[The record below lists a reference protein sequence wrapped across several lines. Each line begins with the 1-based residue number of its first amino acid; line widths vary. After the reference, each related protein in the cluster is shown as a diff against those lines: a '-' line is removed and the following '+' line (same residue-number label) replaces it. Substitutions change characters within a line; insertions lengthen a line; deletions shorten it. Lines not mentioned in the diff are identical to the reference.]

1 MAKRKFHSNDFLYRP
16 TGMAMGLAAAMADAG
31 MEVGMCMVRE
41 PKQSITATN
50 KEGTKWQKE
59 RMIPVRSAA

>member
-1 MAKRKFHSNDFLYRP
+1 MARKFNSNNYAYRP
-16 TGMAMGLAAAMADAG
+16 TGLAAAMAAAG
-31 MEVGMCMVRE
+31 MDVGISLVRE
-41 PKQSITATN
+41 PKQSIIATN